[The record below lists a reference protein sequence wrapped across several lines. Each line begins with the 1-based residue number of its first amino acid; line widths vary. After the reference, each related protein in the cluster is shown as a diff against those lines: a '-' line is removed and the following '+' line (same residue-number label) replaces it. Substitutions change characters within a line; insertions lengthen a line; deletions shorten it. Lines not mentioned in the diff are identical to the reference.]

1 MQNKPMVSAN
11 EIGKTKIEIQ
21 IRGPLTKLR
30 WIFEWL
36 RNGDNRSKRKRIFGL
51 STCQSAI
58 ALTLE
63 VYYPLTFQFWLK
75 MVFGRVCGWL
85 ENKSPT
91 FDGNLL
97 RPMADID
104 WSLIFYWVIDTKR
117 NISEPSQNNRFNYN
131 GPNCRNWICNSK
143 KFKAPSRW
151 SSALKNIIRQWNM
164 DFPRCL
170 HARLQIDSDFNFVW
184 SSTLALL
191 QLNKKRNVRLP
202 FLGFLSRCFQCFV

>member
-1 MQNKPMVSAN
+1 MVSAN

-75 MVFGRVCGWL
+75 MVFGRVCGWFG
-85 ENKSPT
+85 NKSPT

-104 WSLIFYWVIDTKR
+104 WSLIFYWVIYTKEKYKWAKPKQ
-117 NISEPSQNNRFNYN
+117 SFQ
-131 GPNCRNWICNSK
+131 
-143 KFKAPSRW
+143 
-151 SSALKNIIRQWNM
+151 
-164 DFPRCL
+164 
-170 HARLQIDSDFNFVW
+170 LQRP
-184 SSTLALL
+184 
-191 QLNKKRNVRLP
+191 QL
-202 FLGFLSRCFQCFV
+202 